1 MEQIPGDLLRPLD
14 YVDGQPHPEGELV
27 LQVKGIARCL
37 GSDDGTFNFIAALR
51 SLVQQY
57 KSYDPPQDRIV
68 LGMPIDTEQLA
79 TELRL
84 PLNSDSNCIR
94 RLVALLKAEGLVW
107 CHMASTHNRSY
118 EKTLF
123 VTRKSK
129 TSRRPRI

>member
-118 EKTLF
+118 
-123 VTRKSK
+123 
-129 TSRRPRI
+129 RRLYS